1 MKSYSPNMRWQVIWK
16 IILTLSTGNSVFGLL
31 FENYYGNPVN
41 QVTFLVA
48 FGNFKPKEMNLIG
61 NILARKETRFKDAPG
76 LYLLHNLVFLKKQEL
91 FF

>member
-1 MKSYSPNMRWQVIWK
+1 MRWQVIWK

-61 NILARKETRFKDAPG
+61 NILAQKETRFKDAPG
-76 LYLLHNLVFLKKQEL
+76 LLITQFGLFKKQEL